1 MRVLVVEDEGALADR
16 IAVSL
21 RGSDMIVEVVRD
33 GREAVRRLGSTG
45 YDVIVLDG
53 DPPAACEQEIFG
65 WLAREPVRSR
75 LLMLTRPGDVMAR
88 VEALTQGADDCIA
101 KPFAVAE
108 LVARVRALGRR
119 RG

>member
-21 RGSDMIVEVVRD
+21 RGYDIAVEVVRD
-33 GREAVRRLGSTG
+33 GVEALRRLARTA

-53 DPPAACEQEIFG
+53 DPPAAGEQEIFG
-65 WLAREPVRSR
+65 WLAREPARGR

-88 VEALTQGADDCIA
+88 VEALSQGADDCIA
-101 KPFAVAE
+101 KPVAIAE

-119 RG
+119 R

>member
-1 MRVLVVEDEGALADR
+1 MRVLVVEDEGPLADR

-21 RGSDMIVEVVRD
+21 RGCDMAVEVVRD
-33 GREAVRRLGSTG
+33 GGEALRRLAKAG

-53 DPPAACEQEIFG
+53 DPPAAHEQEIFG
-65 WLAREPVRSR
+65 WIARERSRSR
-75 LLMLTRPGDVMAR
+75 LLMLTKANDVMAR
-88 VEALTQGADDCIA
+88 VDALSQGADDCIA

-119 RG
+119 RV